1 MVQAYKAAAI
11 EIVKE
16 YMASAD
22 TAEVAEALKELGHP
36 DLQHIFVKQV
46 RPSCWPQ
53 QSQETPDLLYLQL
66 GHNSL
71 STRHVDELV
80 FLEYSGLC

>member
-11 EIVKE
+11 E
-16 YMASAD
+16 
-22 TAEVAEALKELGHP
+22 TLKELGQP

-53 QSQETPDLLYLQL
+53 QSQGTPDLLYLQL